1 MKPKNENPLY
11 SRFLVTSP
19 AGLAIITHP
28 STGFLK
34 HPQYLKNVGFCG
46 GSRVCGVFASLS
58 GSAVRDEVPG
68 HWFSE
73 SLHAFLSGKPLKH
86 HQADPSR

>member
-1 MKPKNENPLY
+1 MSTLTSRGLEMKPKNENPLY

-34 HPQYLKNVGFCG
+34 HPPF
-46 GSRVCGVFASLS
+46 SLGLFQKS
-58 GSAVRDEVPG
+58 V
-68 HWFSE
+68 
-73 SLHAFLSGKPLKH
+73 
-86 HQADPSR
+86 